1 MPQQAMQQPAAPQ
14 MPAQAMAPG
23 MGMPQAPGMDPNMGM
38 QQAPGM
44 DPNMGMQPQ
53 VPDDPFQEFESAAG
67 TLTQKASELIGG
79 NDDQRVADKLKWAM
93 MMLASQGGKVFSPND
108 KQDIANAMDKAGNV
122 DNGMF
127 GQAQGAQGQMPQ
139 QAPMQQP
146 MGQMPMMAHR
156 APRRVMES
164 TLDGIVSEIAD
175 ELVKKKEE
183 RGMRRPEKTITNK
196 KVKRT
201 NPFVCER

>member
-14 MPAQAMAPG
+14 MPAPTM
-23 MGMPQAPGMDPNMGM
+23 APGMDPNMGM
-38 QQAPGM
+38 PQAPG
-44 DPNMGMQPQ
+44 MGMQPQ
-53 VPDDPFQEFESAAG
+53 MPDDPFQEFESAAG

-127 GQAQGAQGQMPQ
+127 GQAQGMQGQMPQ
-139 QAPMQQP
+139 QAPMQPP

-164 TLDGIVSEIAD
+164 ALDGIVSEIAD

-201 NPFVCER
+201 NPFVSER